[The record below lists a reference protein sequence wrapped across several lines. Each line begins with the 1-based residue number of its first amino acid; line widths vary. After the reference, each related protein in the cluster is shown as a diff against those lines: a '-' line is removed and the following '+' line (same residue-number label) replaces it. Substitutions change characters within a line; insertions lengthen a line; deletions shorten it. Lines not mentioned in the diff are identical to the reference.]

1 MSEKNIILTCI
12 WRSDGFVVSDN
23 KIQSSDDEAILVINE
38 NTSKITIQI
47 PRHLSLITKKI
58 IERRVQS
65 IAKSGFSVP
74 KTRIRIGAGFD
85 FEITKEEVIPK
96 VLLHEGHKYSLETPT
111 PFIET
116 PSQSMVEK
124 SETDYTPTFLSQ
136 EPQVFDTQPPVQS
149 ESEVDISQE
158 PLTPKTLEKTEEF
171 FDDNES
177 IAGRFIIALTKTGDV
192 YITQKDDHYSLEYSA
207 GRVDFIVRNNDIEII
222 LTKRIPAED
231 QTLNQA
237 MFAATRKILL

>member
-23 KIQSSDDEAILVINE
+23 KIQTSDDESILVINE

-47 PRHLSLITKKI
+47 PRHFSLISQKI

-65 IAKSGFSVP
+65 IAKSGFKVP
-74 KTRIRIGAGFD
+74 KSRIRIGSGFEV
-85 FEITKEEVIPK
+85 EITKEEVIPD
-96 VLLHEGHKYSLETPT
+96 VLLQEGHKYSLESPT
-111 PFIET
+111 PFVET
-116 PSQSMVEK
+116 PSQSTDEK
-124 SETDYTPTFLSQ
+124 AETDYTPTFLSQ

-158 PLTPKTLEKTEEF
+158 SLTPKTLEKTEDLL
-171 FDDNES
+171 DDAES

-192 YITQKDDHYSLEYSA
+192 YITQKNDHYSVEYSA
-207 GRVDFIVRNNDIEII
+207 GRVDFIVRNNDVEII
-222 LTKRIPAED
+222 MTKRIPADD
-231 QTLNQA
+231 QTLSQA